1 MAYLPRGRV
10 IPESAARMATPLTR
24 ATPALARRGRVLP
37 PDLVEAHL
45 NAAEVTERA
54 RARAYHEAR
63 AHVETEL
70 AAHYLALRLRQEQ
83 QAEADLDRTV
93 ALAVLLAERLIGA
106 TLRVDRHRIVQMAQ
120 AALAETRG
128 ARKVIIEASPLDVE
142 ELQSNL
148 SAFGLPPE
156 CVEVHAN
163 PELASGSLSLQTDL
177 GSLDARLSPQLERLA
192 VALRDALRE

>member
-1 MAYLPRGRV
+1 MAHIARGTV
-10 IPESAARMATPLTR
+10 IRGEAAEKATPFGR
-24 ATPALARRGRVLP
+24 HVGDGPRGRVLP
-37 PDLVEAHL
+37 RPLVDAHQA
-45 NAAEVTERA
+45 AAEVTERA

-70 AAHYLALRLRQEQ
+70 AAHYLTLRRRNEQ
-83 QAEADLDRTV
+83 QAEDDLDRTV

-106 TLRVDRHRIVQMAQ
+106 TLRVEHHRIVHMAQ
-120 AALAETRG
+120 AALAEARG
-128 ARKVIIEASPLDVE
+128 ARKVVIEACPLDVE
-142 ELQSNL
+142 ELRSNV

-156 CVEVHAN
+156 CVEIREN

>member
-1 MAYLPRGRV
+1 VAYLARGTV
-10 IPESAARMATPLTR
+10 IRGETAEKATPFGR
-24 ATPALARRGRVLP
+24 HVGDGPWGRVLARP
-37 PDLVEAHL
+37 LADAHRA
-45 NAAEVTERA
+45 AAEVTERA

-70 AAHYLALRLRQEQ
+70 AAHYLALRMRHEQ
-83 QAEADLDRTV
+83 HAEDDLDRTV

-106 TLRVDRHRIVQMAQ
+106 TLRVDGHRIVHMAQ
-120 AALAETRG
+120 AALAEARG
-128 ARKVIIEASPLDVE
+128 ARKVVIEACPLDVE
-142 ELQSNL
+142 ELRSNL
-148 SAFGLPPE
+148 TAFGLPPE
-156 CVEVHAN
+156 CVDIREN